1 LLGEHTA
8 HRVTEQSWL
17 RCDSFEKG
25 LKLVEVVGQADP
37 DESGAL
43 LVGTQAVA
51 GQVWGMAGPT
61 ELLER
66 GLELIENPAALIG
79 AMDHHDVLG
88 HGLCPLASSQVKPA
102 WRSGM
107 RGQGQAP
114 PEETPGARAASS
126 APLSPASRCGTAI
139 G

>member
-1 LLGEHTA
+1 
-8 HRVTEQSWL
+8 VTEQSWL

-66 GLELIENPAALIG
+66 GLELIENPAASLAPWIITMSL
-79 AMDHHDVLG
+79 AMASVPCLFSG
-88 HGLCPLASSQVKPA
+88 EASLAI
-102 WRSGM
+102 RD
-107 RGQGQAP
+107 
-114 PEETPGARAASS
+114 ARPRPSAA
-126 APLSPASRCGTAI
+126 
-139 G
+139 

>member
-1 LLGEHTA
+1 
-8 HRVTEQSWL
+8 VTEQSWL

-79 AMDHHDVLG
+79 AMSSR
-88 HGLCPLASSQVKPA
+88 CPWP
-102 WRSGM
+102 W
-107 RGQGQAP
+107 
-114 PEETPGARAASS
+114 
-126 APLSPASRCGTAI
+126 PLSPCLFSGEASLAI
-139 G
+139 RDARPRPSAA